1 MCAKKAFCLLVK
13 RLWASS
19 IIFSVSS
26 EGRRPHCVEPPLQF
40 ASMLTAYPK
49 QAIERWGGQV
59 SKLLYMCRMQRGQ
72 ATDCESARALI
83 LHCKFG
89 PAGGAVPRNHEL
101 QGCRHPQGQG
111 QQQLACLI
119 ITSKLTQ

>member
-72 ATDCESARALI
+72 ATDCESARA
-83 LHCKFG
+83 H
-89 PAGGAVPRNHEL
+89 ATL
-101 QGCRHPQGQG
+101 QV
-111 QQQLACLI
+111 
-119 ITSKLTQ
+119 